1 MRNNMIFY
9 VAISNTDGNI
19 TALYDKNKNS
29 LFLKETDAIAL
40 VKNKVADMIEYWGS
54 IGDNVEVD
62 TCGDDYRVFSS
73 DGHIIES
80 FTIVPVQYA
89 F

>member
-1 MRNNMIFY
+1 M
-9 VAISNTDGNI
+9 V
-19 TALYDKNKNS
+19 
-29 LFLKETDAIAL
+29 
-40 VKNKVADMIEYWGS
+40 EYWCS

-62 TCGDDYRVFSS
+62 TCGDDYRVFSA

-80 FTIVPVQYA
+80 FTIVSVQYT